1 MKKFKLSL
9 LLLILHVTLVRGQ
22 EIYFQHY
29 MVENGLSHNTILS
42 SIQDHK
48 GFLWFGTKNGL
59 NRFDG
64 YTFRLFQNNPDDPK
78 SIKGGYIESLHEN
91 DSTLWV
97 GTDSG
102 LYKFNEKLEN
112 FDLIEGTADSQILDI
127 ENDSNGNLWFINGS
141 TLNKYNLTTKEI
153 TQYPTNQ
160 FFNATDIHKLKNN
173 DIWVSS
179 TNYIY
184 HYEETSNSFKEY
196 TIDIE
201 ADLKHPF
208 RINKIFD
215 LDDRIL
221 LLGTQNHGVIA
232 FDMVEK
238 KLKNLGQITTE
249 WYYVRDFALRGENE
263 LWVASE
269 SGIHIYNLKNKDYT
283 NLTKNYD
290 NPYAI
295 SDNAVY
301 TLTIDKENGVWAG
314 TYFGGLNYNPNQYTP
329 FTKYFPMSSQNSING
344 NAVREIQPDDF
355 GNLWIGT
362 EDAGLNK
369 FNPTTAEFTNY
380 TSLDKDKNGILTY
393 YNIHGLLPV
402 GDKLWIGMFDNGLD
416 ILGIKKDK
424 IVKHYNIGEES
435 ALRSNFVFAL
445 HKSKENVIFVIT
457 TYGVQTY
464 DPITDTFALFDAFPE
479 NHHYTCFYEDKQG
492 TLWAGTYS
500 DGLYF
505 YNPTTTKKGFFKH
518 DGSKPNSIS
527 NNHINGIFQDTNNAI
542 WISTE
547 YGLNLLNEN
556 NIDFTKFTTKN
567 GFPSNVFYG
576 ILEDDNKNLW
586 ITTSNG
592 LIAFDYK
599 NDVKK
604 IYTKA
609 NGLKSDQFNY
619 NSAYKDLN
627 GRMYFGTVNGMIS
640 FNPKDFKKNIYSP
653 PIYITG
659 LQINNDDVFVD
670 QKDSPINESISSL
683 NNLVLSPEQSSFSL
697 EFAALSY
704 TAPDNTEYWYKMEGL
719 NNEWVYLQKE
729 HKVFFTEL
737 AAGNYNFIVKSMNS
751 SGVWGKETHGL
762 VIEVLPIF
770 WKSNIAYG
778 LYTLLLGFLIFM
790 GFKTY
795 DQRIKS
801 KNIQKIK
808 QLNNRKEK
816 EIYQAKIEFFTNV
829 SHEIRT
835 PLTLIKSPL
844 EKVLKKSH
852 EVSDIKDNLAIIK
865 KNTNRLLD
873 LVNQLLDFRKTE
885 IERVDL
891 TFVETNI
898 SELIDNT
905 YERFSEAIRD
915 KKVDFSLKLENK
927 DVIAFVDPEALK
939 KILSNLFGNAIKY
952 ADKVVIVSLKSD
964 ESGLMLN
971 LRNDG
976 QLIPGHLKERIFEP
990 FYRVSG
996 TENQT
1001 GTGIGLALA
1010 RSLTEMH
1017 NGSLNL
1023 NTSDGTMNNFVL
1035 QLPIHQEK
1043 EFRLRPK
1050 TAQNWDTDESITN
1063 VTISPNQGN
1072 CILLVEDSEE
1082 LLDFVAKELKEEYF
1096 VLKASNG
1103 EAALELLNEDN
1114 VQLVISDVM
1123 MPGIDGFTL
1132 CKKIKTNLETS
1143 HIPVILLTSKSAMS
1157 AKMEGLES
1165 GADAYIEKPFSIKHL
1180 KVHIANLIENRK
1192 NIMEHYAS
1200 SPLAHIRSIAN
1211 TKTDETFIKKLD
1223 EVIYQNM
1230 SDSDLNVETLAEI
1243 MNMSRSTLYRKIKD
1257 ISNLSPNELIN
1268 IARLKK
1274 SAELLKTGKYRIFE
1288 VAEIV
1293 GYNSAT
1299 SFGRNFQKQFEMT
1312 PSDYMNDKA

>member
-1 MKKFKLSL
+1 MLC
-9 LLLILHVTLVRGQ
+9 GQ

-78 SIKGGYIESLHEN
+78 SLKGSYIESLHEN
-91 DSTLWV
+91 GNTLWV

-102 LYKFNEKLEN
+102 LFKYNESLEN
-112 FDLIEGTADSQILDI
+112 FDYIEGTSDSQILDI
-127 ENDSNGNLWFINGS
+127 ENDGNGNLWFISGS
-141 TLNKYNLTTKEI
+141 TLNKYNLSTKEI
-153 TQYPTNQ
+153 TEYPSDQY
-160 FFNATDIHKLKNN
+160 FNATDIHRLKNN
-173 DIWVSS
+173 DIWFAS

-184 HYEETSNSFKEY
+184 HYEEDSDSFKEY
-196 TIDIE
+196 ALDVE
-201 ADLKHPF
+201 ADLKRPF
-208 RINKIFD
+208 RINELFG
-215 LDDRIL
+215 LDERTL

-232 FDMVEK
+232 FDMVDE
-238 KLKNLGQITTE
+238 KLKKIAEITTE
-249 WYYVRDFALRGENE
+249 RYYVRDFAKRGEDE

-269 SGIHIYNLKNKDYT
+269 SGIHIYNLNTNDYS

-314 TYFGGLNYNPNQYTP
+314 TYFGGVNYNPNQYSP
-329 FTKYFPMSSQNSING
+329 FTKHFPMSSQNSING
-344 NAVREIQPDDF
+344 NAIREIRPDDY

-369 FNPTTAEFTNY
+369 FNPTTGLFTNY
-380 TSLDKDKNGILTY
+380 TSKDKDKNGILTY

-402 GDKLWIGMFDNGLD
+402 DDKLWIGMFDNGLD
-416 ILGIKKDK
+416 ILDIKKDK
-424 IVKHYNIGEES
+424 IIRHYNIGKEG

-445 HKSKENVIFVIT
+445 HKSKQDVIFVVT
-457 TYGVQTY
+457 TFGIQTY
-464 DPITDTFALFDAFPE
+464 DPSTDKFTLFEAFPE
-479 NHHYTCFYEDKQG
+479 NHHYTCFFEDDQG
-492 TLWAGTYS
+492 VLWAGTYS

-505 YNPTTTKKGFFKH
+505 YNPTTNKNGYFKYN
-518 DGSKPNSIS
+518 PAIATSIS
-527 NNHINGIFQDTNNAI
+527 NNHINGIFQDTESNI
-542 WISTE
+542 WVTTE
-547 YGLNLLNEN
+547 NGLNLLNADEQG
-556 NIDFTKFTTKN
+556 FTKFSTKD

-576 ILEDDNKNLW
+576 ILEDHINNIW
-586 ITTSNG
+586 ISTSNG
-592 LIAFDYK
+592 LVEYDRK

-604 IYTKA
+604 IYTKS

-619 NSAYKDLN
+619 NSAYKDPN
-627 GRMYFGTVNGMIS
+627 GRMYFGTVNGMVS
-640 FNPKDFKKNIYSP
+640 FNPKDFKKNTYSP

-659 LQINNDDVFVD
+659 LQINNKDVFVG
-670 QKDSPINESISSL
+670 QKDSPIQESISSL
-683 NNLVLSPEQSSFSL
+683 NNLILSPEQSSFSL

-704 TAPDNTEYWYKMEGL
+704 TAPDDTEYWYKMVGL
-719 NNEWVYLQKE
+719 NNEWIYLQKD
-729 HKVFFTEL
+729 HKVYFTEL
-737 AAGNYNFIVKSMNS
+737 AAGNYKFIVKSMNS
-751 SGVWGKETHGL
+751 SGVWGKETHEL
-762 VIEVLPIF
+762 AIKVLPIF
-770 WKSNIAYG
+770 WKSNLAYG
-778 LYTLLLGFLIFM
+778 LYALLTGFLIFI
-790 GFKTY
+790 GFRTY
-795 DQRIKS
+795 DQRIKT

-816 EIYQAKIEFFTNV
+816 EIYEAKIEFFTNV

-852 EVSDIKDNLAIIK
+852 ELPDVRDNLAIIK

-891 TFVETNI
+891 TYVETNV
-898 SELIDNT
+898 SELIHNT

-915 KKVDFSLKLENK
+915 KKVDFNLKLDDKE
-927 DVIAFVDPEALK
+927 VIAFVDPEALK

-952 ADKVVIVSLKSD
+952 AENIVIVSLNSN
-964 ESGLMLN
+964 ESELTLN

-990 FYRVSG
+990 FYRMSG

-1010 RSLTEMH
+1010 RSLTELH

-1023 NTSDGTMNNFVL
+1023 NTSDGTMNSFVL
-1035 QLPIHQEK
+1035 KLPIHQEK

-1050 TAQNWDTDESITN
+1050 SAQNWVADETISN

-1103 EAALELLNEDN
+1103 ETALKLLNEDN

-1123 MPGIDGFTL
+1123 MPGINGFTL

-1230 SDSDLNVETLAEI
+1230 SDSDLNVETLSEI

-1274 SAELLKTGKYRIFE
+1274 SAELLKSGKYRIFE

-1312 PSDYMNDKA
+1312 PSDYMNDKS

>member
-1 MKKFKLSL
+1 MKKIKLSL
-9 LLLILHVTLVRGQ
+9 LLLVFHAYILCGQ

-29 MVENGLSHNTILS
+29 MVENGLSHNTIIS

-64 YTFRLFQNNPDDPK
+64 YNFRLFQNNPDDPK
-78 SIKGGYIESLHEN
+78 SIKGNYIESLHEN
-91 DSTLWV
+91 DSIIWV

-102 LYKFNEKLEN
+102 LFRYNESLEN
-112 FDLIEGTADSQILDI
+112 FDIIEGTANAQVLDI
-127 ENDSNGNLWFINGS
+127 ENDANGNLWFISQS
-141 TLNKYNLTTKEI
+141 TLSKYNLTTKEI
-153 TQYPTNQ
+153 KEYPTTE

-173 DIWVSS
+173 EIWISS
-179 TNYIY
+179 TNYLY
-184 HYEETSNSFKEY
+184 QYNETTDSFNEY
-196 TIDIE
+196 PLEIE
-201 ADLKHPF
+201 AELKRPL
-208 RINKIFD
+208 RINELFN
-215 LDDRIL
+215 LDEQTL
-221 LLGTQNHGVIA
+221 LLGTQNHGVLA

-238 KLKNLGQITTE
+238 KLKSMAQITSE
-249 WYYVRDFALRGENE
+249 SYYVRDFAIRADKE

-269 SGIHIYNLKNKDYT
+269 SGLHIYDLKTKAYT
-283 NLTKNYD
+283 NLKKNYD
-290 NPYAI
+290 NPYAL

-301 TLTIDKENGVWAG
+301 SLTIDKENGVWAG
-314 TYFGGLNYNPNQYTP
+314 TYFGGINYTPHQYSP
-329 FTKYFPMSSQNSING
+329 FTKFFPMSSQNSING
-344 NAVREIQPDDF
+344 NAVREIRPDDF

-369 FNPTTAEFTNY
+369 FNPKTGKFTNY
-380 TSLDKDKNGILTY
+380 TSLDKNKNGILTH

-402 GDKLWIGMFDNGLD
+402 ADKLWIGMFDNGIDILD
-416 ILGIKKDK
+416 INRNK
-424 IVKHYNIGEES
+424 IIKHYNIGQEG

-445 HKSKENVIFVIT
+445 HKSKENVIFVVT
-457 TYGVQTY
+457 TYGIQTY
-464 DPITDTFALFDAFPE
+464 DPITDKYTLYDVFPE
-479 NHHYTCFYEDKQG
+479 NHHYTCFYEDRQG

-500 DGLYF
+500 DGLYY
-505 YNPTTTKKGFFKH
+505 YNPTTKEKGFFKYE
-518 DGSKPNSIS
+518 GNNPSSIS
-527 NNHINGIFQDTNNAI
+527 NNHINGIFEDSKNNI

-547 YGLNLLNEN
+547 YGLNLLNKN
-556 NIDFTKFTTKN
+556 KKDFTKFTTKN

-576 ILEDDNKNLW
+576 ILEDDNKNIW

-592 LIAFDYK
+592 LVQFDSK
-599 NDVKK
+599 NDIKK

-619 NSAYKDLN
+619 NSAYKDPN

-640 FNPKDFKKNIYSP
+640 FNPKDFKKNTYSP

-659 LQINNDDVFVD
+659 LQINNKEVFVD
-670 QKDSPINESISSL
+670 QTNSPIKESISSL
-683 NNLVLSPEQSSFSL
+683 ENLVLSPEQSSFSL

-704 TAPDNTEYWYKMEGL
+704 IAPENTEYWYKMEGL
-719 NNEWVYLQKE
+719 NNDWIYLQKD
-729 HKVFFTEL
+729 HKVYFTEL

-751 SGVWGKETHGL
+751 SGVWGKETSGL
-762 VIEVLPIF
+762 NIKVLPIF
-770 WKSNIAYG
+770 WKSNLAYTI
-778 LYTLLLGFLIFM
+778 YTALTCFLIFI
-790 GFKTY
+790 GFRNY
-795 DQRIKS
+795 DQRVKS

-852 EVSDIKDNLAIIK
+852 EVPGIKDNLAIVK

-898 SELIDNT
+898 SELIDDT
-905 YERFSEAIRD
+905 YARFSEAIRD
-915 KKVDFSLKLENK
+915 KKVDFSLKLEDK
-927 DVIAFVDPEALK
+927 DVIACVDPEALK
-939 KILSNLFGNAIKY
+939 KILSNLFSNAIKY
-952 ADKVVIVSLKSD
+952 ADKVVIVSLKSN
-964 ESGLMLN
+964 ESGLKLN

-976 QLIPGHLKERIFEP
+976 LLIPGHLKERIFEP

-996 TENQT
+996 NENQT

-1023 NTSDGTMNNFVL
+1023 NTSDGTMNSFVL

-1050 TAQNWDTDESITN
+1050 SSQKWAETESITN

-1103 EAALELLNEDN
+1103 EDALNLLIEDN

-1123 MPGIDGFTL
+1123 MPGINGFTL

-1180 KVHIANLIENRK
+1180 KVHIANLLENRK

-1274 SAELLKTGKYRIFE
+1274 SAELLKSGKYRIFE

-1312 PSDYMNDKA
+1312 PSDYMNDKN